1 MSAERLVP
9 VYYLLCLA
17 DICMLHCFF
26 ASMFQSRYN
35 GWKLY
40 LCIGS
45 VSFCAFL
52 ENSFALSWLNLICL
66 PIICF
71 LYVLLQFRVSVRNGV
86 IYTLI
91 FYVLFAGGEVTCYIC
106 HRFLGER
113 FCLPQV
119 SWMTGTGTPVL
130 LFDYFLRFLF
140 LLLIV
145 KYIKKIDINR
155 NQSIAWY
162 LLIMPAVSIL
172 ILTVFMY
179 MEFPKKPLMQMLIC
193 IGAVLL
199 YLSNVIIFMILERY
213 LDVMNQLKREE
224 VYKIKQELAGDNLQ
238 NMIKMNENYRS
249 FIHDIHRY
257 LRQLR
262 LLASEERNREIISII
277 NEMEGEM
284 EEDSKKR
291 IFSGHHVLNAILVER
306 NEYALKKGIKLDIF
320 LENFLP
326 VNFITD
332 ADMISMFGNLL
343 DNALE
348 AAEKC
353 EEGKRFVSAKF
364 FMGNPY
370 LFMLRMENTFTGE
383 IKYNGDKMRTTKD
396 NEEEH
401 GMGVGIVRK
410 LVKKYKGTLN
420 LEVRGDHFYT
430 MLTINVNNYCETN
443 KTDSVKLE
451 ENQDEC

>member
-1 MSAERLVP
+1 MLAERLVP

-91 FYVLFAGGEVTCYIC
+91 FYVLFAGGEVTCSIC
-106 HRFLGER
+106 HRFLTETLH
-113 FCLPQV
+113 FPSV
-119 SWMTGTGTPVL
+119 SWMTGNGISIL

-145 KYIKKIDINR
+145 KYIKKIEINH
-155 NQSIAWY
+155 NQDIAWY
-162 LLIMPAVSIL
+162 LLIMPVVSIL
-172 ILTVFMY
+172 ILSVFMY
-179 MEFPKKPLMQMLIC
+179 MELPERPLIQVLVC
-193 IGAVLL
+193 VGALLL
-199 YLSNVIIFMILERY
+199 YISNMVIFIILERY
-213 LDVMNQLKREE
+213 LDVMNRLKREE
-224 VYKIKQELAGDNLQ
+224 VYKLKQELKEDNFQ
-238 NMIKMNENYRS
+238 NIMKLNENYRC

-257 LRQLR
+257 MKQLR
-262 LLASEERNREIISII
+262 LLAFEDRNKEIVSII
-277 NEMEGEM
+277 NQMEGEIQ
-284 EEDSKKR
+284 EDIKKR
-291 IFSGHHVLNAILVER
+291 VFTSHHVLNAILVER
-306 NEYALKKGIKLDIF
+306 NEQALEKKMKLDIF
-320 LENFLP
+320 VENFL
-326 VNFITD
+326 VMNFITD

-353 EEGKRFVSAKF
+353 KEGERYVGIKF

-370 LFMLRMENTFTGE
+370 LFMMHMENTFIGE
-383 IKYNGDKMRTTKD
+383 LKYSGDSLKTTKTD
-396 NEEEH
+396 EEQH
-401 GMGVGIVRK
+401 GLGVGIVRK
-410 LVKKYKGTLN
+410 LAKKYNRTLN
-420 LEVRGDHFYT
+420 MEVHDNRFYT
-430 MLTINVNNYCETN
+430 TLMIPVNKECEN
-443 KTDSVKLE
+443 EPCEKE
-451 ENQDEC
+451 ERHE

>member
-1 MSAERLVP
+1 MLAERLVP

-91 FYVLFAGGEVTCYIC
+91 FYVLFAGGEVTCSIC
-106 HRFLGER
+106 HRFLTETLH
-113 FCLPQV
+113 FPEV
-119 SWMTGTGTPVL
+119 SWITGIGTYFL

-145 KYIKKIDINR
+145 KYIKRIKLNH
-155 NQSIAWY
+155 NQNIAWY
-162 LLIMPAVSIL
+162 LLITPIVSIIIL
-172 ILTVFMY
+172 IIFMY
-179 MEFPKKPLMQMLIC
+179 MEFPEQPVLQILVCVGALMLYFFN
-193 IGAVLL
+193 AVIF
-199 YLSNVIIFMILERY
+199 IIMERY

-224 VYKIKQELAGDNLQ
+224 VYKIKQELEGDNLR
-238 NMIKMNENYRS
+238 NIIKMNENYRC

-262 LLASEERNREIISII
+262 LLASDERNEEIVGII

-284 EEDSKKR
+284 EEDIKKR
-291 IFSGHHVLNAILVER
+291 IFTGHHVLNAILLER
-306 NEYALKKGIKLDIF
+306 NEQALKKGIKLDIF
-320 LENFLP
+320 VENFLP

-332 ADMISMFGNLL
+332 ADMISLFGNLL

-353 EEGKRFVSAKF
+353 EKGNQYVMAKF
-364 FMGNPY
+364 FMGNSY
-370 LFMLRMENTFTGE
+370 LFILHMENTFIGE
-383 IKYNGDKMRTTKD
+383 IKYDGDQLETTKD
-396 NEEEH
+396 NTEQH
-401 GMGVGIVRK
+401 GLGVGIIRK
-410 LVKKYKGTLN
+410 LVKKYNGTLDM
-420 LEVRGDHFYT
+420 EVRGDRFYT
-430 MLTINVNNYCETN
+430 TLTITVKNDCEDDCKN
-443 KTDSVKLE
+443 ECENE
-451 ENQDEC
+451 EEREMC